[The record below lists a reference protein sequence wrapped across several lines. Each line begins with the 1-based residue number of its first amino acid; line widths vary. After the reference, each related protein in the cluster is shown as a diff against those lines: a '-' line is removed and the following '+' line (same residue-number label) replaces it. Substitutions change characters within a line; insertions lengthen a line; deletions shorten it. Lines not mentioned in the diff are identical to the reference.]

1 MPCELQ
7 FSIPFNCNFRFHSIA
22 IFDFIH
28 ESMRRGVP
36 GKGSPSPLWQLTLLG
51 AGTPLPWRPSPG
63 WGASWQETLAR
74 RRSSVSAIWGKDWPF
89 FWWGKMWL
97 CVLGLPP
104 SPRWWSLISNYIQRF
119 QTQTLCVKSLSNS
132 RNIYSIMWWNV
143 YFNCNAGFLI
153 CIQVINVKVN
163 YNCAPEEPNNYN
175 NNDSIQTCGV
185 LHCFFLPFLSFL
197 FGVSNSPWV
206 FRFLKKSGLQ

>member
-1 MPCELQ
+1 MKHPGDKVTSSEGDMYCIVITPIEDIISVETGTESLAPC
-7 FSIPFNCNFRFHSIA
+7 IWCHVNCNFRFHSIA
-22 IFDFIH
+22 IFDYIH

-36 GKGSPSPLWQLTLLG
+36 GKGSPSPLCQRLWQLTLLG

-119 QTQTLCVKSLSNS
+119 QTQTLCVNSLSNS

-153 CIQVINVKVN
+153 CI
-163 YNCAPEEPNNYN
+163 
-175 NNDSIQTCGV
+175 
-185 LHCFFLPFLSFL
+185 H
-197 FGVSNSPWV
+197 
-206 FRFLKKSGLQ
+206 LQSVC